1 MFDFQD
7 FTRFVDAPEQ
17 LEFYSLIS
25 TLPRRTLV
33 FKYWVCLPVAM
44 MGGQTVLPVL
54 ESKQMQRRPHAGQV
68 LSKALRVSLHR
79 AHTVNAHTL

>member
-7 FTRFVDAPEQ
+7 FIRLVDAPEH

-33 FKYWVCLPVAM
+33 FNYWVCLPVAM
-44 MGGQTVLPVL
+44 RGGHTVLPVL
-54 ESKQMQRRPHAGQV
+54 ESKQMQRKPHAGQV
-68 LSKALRVSLHR
+68 LGKALRVVS
-79 AHTVNAHTL
+79 AWSTGVNAHSL